1 MALGL
6 ARDVR
11 LSNLA
16 HRDGCLNA
24 GIDTSLLTEILQG
37 KAIHDGAEH
46 SHIVGAITLHA
57 VLLKF
62 SPAEEVPPTDDDGHL
77 NAAISDLSDLAGLG
91 GHDIGVDADSSSSEN
106 LSGQLEKDSVVALW
120 HHLSWSADIDAG
132 CVTPA

>member
-77 NAAISDLSDLAGLG
+77 NAALSDLAGLG